1 MSSERYA
8 RITADPPWTSER
20 ALQIIQEARMVAARL
35 DTGRILFDLRR
46 WDSPSSQM
54 VRYDSGVFVAQLL
67 NLPYRIAALA
77 NEEVV
82 NYFGET
88 VAVNRGADLRVF
100 TDEAA
105 ALAWLLE

>member
-1 MSSERYA
+1 M
-8 RITADPPWTSER
+8 T
-20 ALQIIQEARMVAARL
+20 AARL

-46 WDSPSSQM
+46 WDSPASQM
-54 VRYDSGVFVAQLL
+54 VRYDSGLHVAQLL

-77 NEEVV
+77 NKEVV

-88 VAVNRGADLRVF
+88 VAVNRGANLRVF
-100 TDEAA
+100 TDEAS